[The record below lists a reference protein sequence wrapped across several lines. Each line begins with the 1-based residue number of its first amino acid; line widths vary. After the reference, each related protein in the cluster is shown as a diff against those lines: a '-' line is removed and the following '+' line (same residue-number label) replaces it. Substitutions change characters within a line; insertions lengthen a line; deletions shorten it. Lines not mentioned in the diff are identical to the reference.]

1 MKTQVNSDIEHV
13 LLDCAVVGRS
23 QLSDG
28 KQLINLL
35 ALNKIPPTIV
45 YSLEFEQVE
54 GEFYSKRDVLARP
67 IDYSKWPPRVQE
79 AFNHERLRFTGDLCT
94 MTEKALLRH
103 RGIAG
108 KTILNICSVLSE
120 CGLRLG
126 MKLPWWEDFR
136 RSLPDAT

>member
-45 YSLEFEQVE
+45 YSLEFELN
-54 GEFYSKRDVLARP
+54 R
-67 IDYSKWPPRVQE
+67 
-79 AFNHERLRFTGDLCT
+79 TGF
-94 MTEKALLRH
+94 
-103 RGIAG
+103 AG
-108 KTILNICSVLSE
+108 
-120 CGLRLG
+120 G
-126 MKLPWWEDFR
+126 
-136 RSLPDAT
+136 SLV